1 MTNRQNSNN
10 ELYYTVL
17 RFDMKYF
24 FVTARNLSDRARA
37 RVGVR
42 NLIVSTTKQ
51 SRAINNCAAARD
63 KCDG

>member
-37 RVGVR
+37 RARWRTEFNCFNDKTESR
-42 NLIVSTTKQ
+42 N
-51 SRAINNCAAARD
+51 
-63 KCDG
+63 